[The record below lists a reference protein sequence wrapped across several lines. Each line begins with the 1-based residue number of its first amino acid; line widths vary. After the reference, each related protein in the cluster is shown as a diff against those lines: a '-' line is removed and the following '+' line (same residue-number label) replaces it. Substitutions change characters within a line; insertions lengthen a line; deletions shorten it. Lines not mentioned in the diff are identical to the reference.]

1 MKPSISTPFKATT
14 NFPHPTAC
22 TQGLA
27 KWRDTAQPALPS
39 LFSPTAG
46 SRPHSLCREALMEA
60 IRQERPHPEEQAAL
74 YWVLAESNDDLS
86 GFGTEHWPASIGV
99 DNHSPASTLELNQW
113 HAHPNNL
120 GRDAL
125 LPEIVETPVA
135 VTVRKTPVV
144 GYRRRVIRNP
154 VEELAGFPNQDN
166 FAALAS
172 AYRSSG
178 GIFRAEDLVRL
189 EALGDGKA
197 QAELIGSITS
207 GQILSFQW
215 RQSYWV
221 PIFQFEIGGTVQKD
235 CARQVILE
243 FADTFDDWEKV
254 VWFVQPNV
262 WLDGARPLELME
274 RRLPDVMHAARADR
288 FVAAG

>member
-14 NFPHPTAC
+14 NFPHPIAS
-22 TQGLA
+22 TQGFA
-27 KWRDTAQPALPS
+27 KWFDTMQPALPS

-46 SRPHSLCREALMEA
+46 NRPPSLCREALMEA
-60 IRQERPHPEEQAAL
+60 IRQEKPHPEEQAAL
-74 YWVLAESNDDLS
+74 YWVLAESNHGLS
-86 GFGTEHWPASIGV
+86 EFGTEHSPASARVG
-99 DNHSPASTLELNQW
+99 NPSPASTLELDQW
-113 HAHPNNL
+113 HAHPNTE
-120 GRDAL
+120 GGDAL
-125 LPEIVETPVA
+125 SPAIVETPVP
-135 VTVRKTPVV
+135 VSVWKKTVV

-154 VEELAGFPNQDN
+154 VEELAGVPNQDN
-166 FAALAS
+166 FAALAT
-172 AYRSSG
+172 AYQPSG

-197 QAELIGSITS
+197 RAELIGSITS

-221 PIFQFEIGGTVQKD
+221 PIFQFEIGGTLQKD

-243 FADTFDDWEKV
+243 LADTFDDWEKV

-274 RRLPDVMHAARADR
+274 RRLPEVMHAARADR